1 MVTRSRLGEHWVAAI
16 APVKIMRAWFLATF
30 GGVADGY
37 LPVKLAGVDSNATDG
52 STMTSNPLGAAVGD
66 DVTAMLDG
74 VGNETTHAEGVVAH
88 HSHIAARQH
97 A

>member
-1 MVTRSRLGEHWVAAI
+1 
-16 APVKIMRAWFLATF
+16 
-30 GGVADGY
+30 
-37 LPVKLAGVDSNATDG
+37 
-52 STMTSNPLGAAVGD
+52 VGD